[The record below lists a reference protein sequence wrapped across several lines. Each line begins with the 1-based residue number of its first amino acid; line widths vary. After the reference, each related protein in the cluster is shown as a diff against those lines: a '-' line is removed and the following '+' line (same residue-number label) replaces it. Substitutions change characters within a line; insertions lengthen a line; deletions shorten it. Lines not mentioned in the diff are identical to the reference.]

1 MSGPKVVRIVTRE
14 EILAICE
21 GHLRRLEQMF
31 ERWQAQ
37 ATRLGEA
44 SAAEIAAIRA
54 RHDRLRQLL
63 QDDQLLAL
71 QKEVPEEITFLA
83 RDLAE
88 REERAVDTAARVRQ
102 SQRNLRDN
110 AATLL
115 RSLEAATPP
124 ADSSLV
130 DALRAIAAGRAHAD
144 ADAVVARGFAQ
155 LGPANP
161 ANELS
166 EQQRALAEAMQVDLE
181 RPRRW
186 IAEDRA
192 FREPRLAHIDQ
203 HIARL
208 QTLHGDASAAP
219 FLRRLDAIERAPG
232 PADPHRNMLL
242 DSLVV
247 DLAAAAADWQARR
260 ERIATLRTLADEVE
274 TLLGNSGTALSA
286 RVAVCLAAPCP
297 DMAQVDVLA
306 QQCTDVIAQELHRR
320 AAVARRRAV
329 LEGLASLG
337 YEVREGMETAWADA
351 GSVVL
356 RKAATPGYG
365 VEVGGRAETGR
376 LQVRPVSLTDTRDR
390 SRDRDIET
398 IWCGEFTRLRSLLA
412 KRGSELTIEKALA
425 IGEVPLKVIEIEN
438 YDGTEATS
446 TNARHS
452 S

>member
-44 SAAEIAAIRA
+44 SAAEIAATRA

-71 QKEVPEEITFLA
+71 QKEVPEEIAFLA

-130 DALRAIAAGRAHAD
+130 DALRAIAAGRAYAD

-155 LGPANP
+155 LEPANP

-186 IAEDRA
+186 IAEDRVS
-192 FREPRLAHIDQ
+192 REPRLDRIDQ

-219 FLRRLDAIERAPG
+219 FLRRLDAIERAP
-232 PADPHRNMLL
+232 ADPRRNMLL

-260 ERIATLRTLADEVE
+260 ERIATLRTLAAEAG

-297 DMAQVDVLA
+297 DMAQVDGLV

-438 YDGTEATS
+438 DDGTEATG